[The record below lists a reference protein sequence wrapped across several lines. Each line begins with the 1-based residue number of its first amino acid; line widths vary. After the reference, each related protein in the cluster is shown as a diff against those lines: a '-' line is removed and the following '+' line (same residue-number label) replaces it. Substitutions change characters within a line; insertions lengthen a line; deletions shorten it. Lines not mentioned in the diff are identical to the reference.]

1 MSEVK
6 RWAATELV
14 RFEDGLIMERRGTD
28 RFSSNPAAAFI
39 AVVLAS
45 DYDTLK
51 AERDALERDLR
62 QARIARD
69 LAVELARYF
78 TSGNEVPVERITVD
92 RASDL
97 FLILQEVL
105 PNWDYHPFTSAALKG
120 TP

>member
-51 AERDALERDLR
+51 AERDRYQAALERIVVKAADLR
-62 QARIARD
+62 EKPGEALMYIENIAR
-69 LAVELARYF
+69 
-78 TSGNEVPVERITVD
+78 
-92 RASDL
+92 
-97 FLILQEVL
+97 
-105 PNWDYHPFTSAALKG
+105 AALQR